1 MTQYVTTLISPF
13 PGRPPRENQVR
24 WLETGRL
31 QYAKMGVAYFR
42 GTGRV
47 SMHGNAVACARLD
60 DLPDI
65 VGALRPQRG
74 NRQKCRLRQDK
85 SQKNFTL
92 RGAFDNLDTID
103 VRCSCRGRGN
113 SGGKCRKGNR
123 QVGVHVSRN
132 GANNPSKEF
141 TLHESGLAFHQ
152 AI

>member
-1 MTQYVTTLISPF
+1 
-13 PGRPPRENQVR
+13 
-24 WLETGRL
+24 
-31 QYAKMGVAYFR
+31 MGVAYFR